1 MVHQGSDNVTEE
13 GRVCTMDRNSWK
25 REIALRHQQQ
35 SSRSSILEAR
45 QNNQTTFK
53 SSMFYNQGTKEHE
66 YIPIVKCADL
76 VTQGVQTMI
85 RERPIYG
92 KRG

>member
-1 MVHQGSDNVTEE
+1 MG
-13 GRVCTMDRNSWK
+13 RNSK

-35 SSRSSILEAR
+35 SSRSSMLEAH

-66 YIPIVKCADL
+66 YIPMVKCANL
-76 VTQGVQTMI
+76 VVTQGVKAMI
-85 RERPIYG
+85 GERPIYG

>member
-1 MVHQGSDNVTEE
+1 MVHQGGDNATEV
-13 GRVCTMDRNSWK
+13 RVQGK
-25 REIALRHQQQ
+25 AH
-35 SSRSSILEAR
+35 

-76 VTQGVQTMI
+76 VVTQGVKTMI